1 MGAVISIRPPPDLL
15 QKIDTLSE
23 LTSLDRTSLIKMVL
37 HSGLNEELKKYA
49 LEKYQDGRISI
60 GKAAELSGIS
70 IREMIEYVKLKN
82 INLNLSVRE
91 IQDDFEAAMRL

>member
-15 QKIDTLSE
+15 QKIDTLLE
-23 LTSLDRTSLIKMVL
+23 LTSLDRTTLIKIAL

-49 LEKYQDGRISI
+49 LEQYQDKRISI

-70 IREMIEYVKLKN
+70 IREMIEYMKQRNVH
-82 INLNLSVRE
+82 LNLSVEE
-91 IQDDFEAAMRL
+91 IQDDYEAAMRL